1 LKFEKSSL
9 FKYEKNVLYL
19 SNKSINYFYF
29 FWFFYIFFYIFYII
43 INTNLIYNKYLLLIF
58 YIMWK
63 NTKITLLD
71 RVVAKYLN
79 TIEQT
84 MSSAKS
90 YNEIQILNDSWL
102 SWGDDIININK
113 INKLTYP
120 NLFNEIL
127 KELKNN

>member
-1 LKFEKSSL
+1 MKFEKSSL